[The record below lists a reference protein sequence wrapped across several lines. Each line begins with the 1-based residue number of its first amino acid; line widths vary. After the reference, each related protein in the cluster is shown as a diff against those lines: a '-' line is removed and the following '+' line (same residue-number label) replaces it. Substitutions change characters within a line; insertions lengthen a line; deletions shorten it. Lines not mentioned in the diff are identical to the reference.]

1 MNLKVLNIEGN
12 KSKDINV
19 SDKLTGLKVNNRL
32 LKYVIDWQLNHSKKR
47 VAKTKQRNEVV
58 GSTKKIYAQ
67 KGTGGA
73 RHASRKAPLFV
84 GGGVAHGPKGDNYKT
99 KKINK
104 KIRKIALAQTISK
117 KRNNN
122 ELFIFDDVKKEIK
135 KTKIFYSFLNKNKI
149 DNVLI
154 VSDKITEKNI
164 KTILK
169 KYDIICDGT
178 DNFDT
183 RLLINDYCKKN
194 KKILISAAISKFDG
208 HLFKFNFKKKTPCFR
223 CFMPQRPIQEMNCD
237 VEGIFPPVA
246 GILGSLQANEVLKT
260 ILDLKDD
267 LNGNMLIFDSLK
279 MNIRKSKIQ
288 INPNCKNICRN

>member
-1 MNLKVLNIEGN
+1 MNLKVLNIDGN

-19 SDKLTGLKVNNRL
+19 SDKLMGLKVNNRL

-117 KRNNN
+117 KKNNN

-135 KTKIFYSFLNKNKI
+135 KTKIFYTFLNKNKI

-164 KTILK
+164 LK
-169 KYDIICDGT
+169 SVRNLPNVKLVSELGTNVYDLVKY
-178 DNFDT
+178 
-183 RLLINDYCKKN
+183 KN
-194 KKILISAAISKFDG
+194 V
-208 HLFKFNFKKKTPCFR
+208 LFTTSS
-223 CFMPQRPIQEMNCD
+223 I
-237 VEGIFPPVA
+237 
-246 GILGSLQANEVLKT
+246 
-260 ILDLKDD
+260 
-267 LNGNMLIFDSLK
+267 
-279 MNIRKSKIQ
+279 
-288 INPNCKNICRN
+288 KNIQDRLTNEKN

>member
-1 MNLKVLNIEGN
+1 MNLKVLNIDGN

-117 KRNNN
+117 KKNNN
-122 ELFIFDDVKKEIK
+122 ELFVFDDVKKEIK
-135 KTKIFYSFLNKNKI
+135 KTKIFYTFLNKNKI
-149 DNVLI
+149 ENVLI

-164 KTILK
+164 LK
-169 KYDIICDGT
+169 SVRNLPNVKLVSELGTNVYDLVKY
-178 DNFDT
+178 
-183 RLLINDYCKKN
+183 KN
-194 KKILISAAISKFDG
+194 V
-208 HLFKFNFKKKTPCFR
+208 LFTTSS
-223 CFMPQRPIQEMNCD
+223 I
-237 VEGIFPPVA
+237 
-246 GILGSLQANEVLKT
+246 
-260 ILDLKDD
+260 
-267 LNGNMLIFDSLK
+267 
-279 MNIRKSKIQ
+279 
-288 INPNCKNICRN
+288 KNIQDRLTNEKN

>member
-32 LKYVIDWQLNHSKKR
+32 LKYVIDWQLNHSKKW

-117 KRNNN
+117 KKNNN

-135 KTKIFYSFLNKNKI
+135 KTKIFYTFLNKNKI

-164 KTILK
+164 LK
-169 KYDIICDGT
+169 SVRNLPNVKLVSELGTNVYDLVKY
-178 DNFDT
+178 
-183 RLLINDYCKKN
+183 KN
-194 KKILISAAISKFDG
+194 V
-208 HLFKFNFKKKTPCFR
+208 LFTTSS
-223 CFMPQRPIQEMNCD
+223 I
-237 VEGIFPPVA
+237 
-246 GILGSLQANEVLKT
+246 
-260 ILDLKDD
+260 
-267 LNGNMLIFDSLK
+267 
-279 MNIRKSKIQ
+279 
-288 INPNCKNICRN
+288 KNIQDRLTNEKN

>member
-1 MNLKVLNIEGN
+1 MNLKVLNIDGN

-32 LKYVIDWQLNHSKKR
+32 LKYVIDWQLNHLKKR

-117 KRNNN
+117 KKNNN
-122 ELFIFDDVKKEIK
+122 ELFIFDDVKKEVK
-135 KTKIFYSFLNKNKI
+135 KTKIFYRFLNKNKI

-164 KTILK
+164 LK
-169 KYDIICDGT
+169 SVRNLPNVKLVSELGTNVYDLVKY
-178 DNFDT
+178 
-183 RLLINDYCKKN
+183 KN
-194 KKILISAAISKFDG
+194 V
-208 HLFKFNFKKKTPCFR
+208 LFTTSS
-223 CFMPQRPIQEMNCD
+223 I
-237 VEGIFPPVA
+237 
-246 GILGSLQANEVLKT
+246 
-260 ILDLKDD
+260 
-267 LNGNMLIFDSLK
+267 
-279 MNIRKSKIQ
+279 
-288 INPNCKNICRN
+288 KNIQDRLTNEKN